1 MTRRV
6 LVDANIFYSKVLT
19 DWLFFIHAYMDTSF
33 TLICTE
39 DILAE
44 TRYHLRKRYPSAS
57 SATVNHRISKIKMC
71 IDELVEFQGHN
82 TGVPDVGDL
91 HVHAA
96 AVDGQVDVLLTH
108 NTKDFPP
115 PRHYEVLT
123 PDIFFMEVATDAQNT
138 NQLTEIIK
146 LQVDY
151 MRQKGK
157 SHRLDIYLERAGC
170 PNFSRYI
177 HNLMGKIGYYE

>member
-1 MTRRV
+1 
-6 LVDANIFYSKVLT
+6 
-19 DWLFFIHAYMDTSF
+19 
-33 TLICTE
+33 
-39 DILAE
+39 
-44 TRYHLRKRYPSAS
+44 
-57 SATVNHRISKIKMC
+57 MC

-170 PNFSRYI
+170 PKFSRYI
-177 HNLMGKIGYYE
+177 HNLMGENRLL